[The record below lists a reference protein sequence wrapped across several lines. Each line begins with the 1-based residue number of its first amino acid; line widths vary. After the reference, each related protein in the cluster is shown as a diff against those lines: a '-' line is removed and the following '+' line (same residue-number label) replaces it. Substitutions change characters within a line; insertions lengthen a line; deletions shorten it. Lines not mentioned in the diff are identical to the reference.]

1 MDGTLPSISAGD
13 LAGII
18 GTAAA
23 PIVIDVRSAVD
34 LAVVDRLIPGSIHHP
49 QSDVQDLRTRLP
61 ATRPIVV
68 CDLSGGQASWT
79 VVGALQRLGV
89 DARYLADGFAG
100 WRDRGLPTSG
110 TSLPKA
116 VANSIWWSCSPCRT
130 SCRTP

>member
-61 ATRPIVV
+61 ATRPII
-68 CDLSGGQASWT
+68 T
-79 VVGALQRLGV
+79 RALHGMVLWKSTQPKPSTSSPGRPIDFRL
-89 DARYLADGFAG
+89 L
-100 WRDRGLPTSG
+100 
-110 TSLPKA
+110 
-116 VANSIWWSCSPCRT
+116 I
-130 SCRTP
+130 